1 MSYKTIL
8 LHCND
13 HRRIA
18 QLLLPTLALADR
30 FQSHLIGLSVVPPV
44 SVITTGA
51 IEAPPIIVN
60 EHCELYRQENAVMRR
75 QFQEATAGRSF
86 TAEWRDADAGPFG
99 VADVVLDH
107 GRAADLIVA
116 SQTDREWA
124 ASEWLDVADRVAV
137 ESGRPTLII
146 ANASARDRI
155 GSRVLIAWNGRRE
168 AARAAF
174 DALPILKQA
183 AATKVVWIDQES
195 ESDIEPERGQDI
207 CKALLRHGVKCG
219 KTERVTPPAG
229 VGEALMAQAQAFDA
243 DLLVMGC
250 YGHSRLREFVFG
262 GATRYALQKM
272 GIPVLMSH

>member
-13 HRRIA
+13 QRRIA
-18 QLLLPTLALADR
+18 RLLSPALALADR
-30 FQSHLIGLSVVPPV
+30 FQSHLIGLSVVPPI

-51 IEAPPIIVN
+51 IDAPPIIVDA
-60 EHCELYRQENAVMRR
+60 HCELYRQENAVMRR
-75 QFQEATAGRSF
+75 QFEEAIAGRSF

-99 VADVVLDH
+99 VVDVVLDH
-107 GRAADLIVA
+107 GRAADLIIA

-146 ANASARDRI
+146 PNASVRNRI
-155 GSRVLIAWNGRRE
+155 GSRVLVAWNGRPE
-168 AARAAF
+168 AARAVF

-183 AATKVVWIDQES
+183 AATKVVWIDQG
-195 ESDIEPERGQDI
+195 DIEPERGREI
-207 CKALLRHGVKCG
+207 CEALLRHGVKCG
-219 KTERVTPPAG
+219 KTERVTSQAG
-229 VGEALMAQAQAFDA
+229 VGEALMAQAEAFDA
-243 DLLVMGC
+243 DMLVMGC

-262 GATRYALQKM
+262 GATRFALEKM

>member
-13 HRRIA
+13 QRRIA
-18 QLLLPTLALADR
+18 RLLSPTLALADR
-30 FQSHLIGLSVVPPV
+30 FQSHVIGLSVVPPI

-51 IEAPPIIVN
+51 IEAPPIVVDA
-60 EHCELYRQENAVMRR
+60 HCEVYRQENAVMRR
-75 QFQEATAGRSF
+75 EFQEATAGRSF

-99 VADVVLDH
+99 VVDVVLDH
-107 GRAADLIVA
+107 GRAADLIIA
-116 SQTDREWA
+116 SQTDDNWA

-146 ANASARDRI
+146 SNAAAGNRI
-155 GSRVLIAWNGRRE
+155 GSRVLVAWNGRRE
-168 AARAAF
+168 AARAVF

-183 AATKVVWIDQES
+183 AATKVVWIDQER
-195 ESDIEPERGQDI
+195 DGDGEPKRGQHI
-207 CKALLRHGVKCG
+207 CETLLRHGVKCG
-219 KTERVTPPAG
+219 KTERVTSQAG
-229 VGEALMAQAQAFDA
+229 VGPTLMAQAEAFDA
-243 DLLVMGC
+243 DMLVMGC

-262 GATRYALQKM
+262 GATRYALDRM

>member
-13 HRRIA
+13 QRRIA
-18 QLLLPTLALADR
+18 RLLSPALALADR
-30 FQSHLIGLSVVPPV
+30 FQSHLIGLSVVPPI

-51 IEAPPIIVN
+51 IDAPPIIVDA
-60 EHCELYRQENAVMRR
+60 HCELYRQENAVMRR
-75 QFQEATAGRSF
+75 QFEEAIAGRSF

-99 VADVVLDH
+99 VVDVVLDH
-107 GRAADLIVA
+107 GRAADLIIA

-146 ANASARDRI
+146 PNASVRNRI
-155 GSRVLIAWNGRRE
+155 GSRVLVAWNGRPE
-168 AARAAF
+168 AARAVF

-183 AATKVVWIDQES
+183 AATKVVWIDQG
-195 ESDIEPERGQDI
+195 DIEPERGREI
-207 CKALLRHGVKCG
+207 CEALLGHGVKCG
-219 KTERVTPPAG
+219 KTERVTSQAG
-229 VGEALMAQAQAFDA
+229 VGEALMAQAEAFDA
-243 DLLVMGC
+243 DMLVMGC

-262 GATRYALQKM
+262 GATRFALEKM

>member
-8 LHCND
+8 LNCND
-13 HRRIA
+13 QRRAA
-18 QLLLPTLALADR
+18 QLLAPTLALADR
-30 FQSHLIGLSVVPPV
+30 FQAHVIGLSVVPPV

-51 IEAPPIIVN
+51 IEAPPIIVDA
-60 EHCELYRQENAVMRR
+60 HCELYRQENSVMRR
-75 QFQEATAGRSF
+75 QFQDATAGRSF

-99 VADVVLDH
+99 VVDVVLEH

-116 SQTDREWA
+116 SQTDPEWA
-124 ASEWLDVADRVAV
+124 TSEWLDVADRVAV

-146 ANASARDRI
+146 PNMSARNRI
-155 GSRVLIAWNGRRE
+155 GSRVLIAWNGGRE

-195 ESDIEPERGQDI
+195 DGDVEPERGQDI
-207 CKALLRHGVKCG
+207 CQALLRHGVKCG
-219 KTERVTPPAG
+219 KTERVTSQAG
-229 VGEALMAQAQAFDA
+229 VGETLMAQAEGFDA
-243 DLLVMGC
+243 DMLVMGC

>member
-13 HRRIA
+13 QRRIA
-18 QLLLPTLALADR
+18 RLLSPALALADR
-30 FQSHLIGLSVVPPV
+30 FQSHLIGLSVVPPI
-44 SVITTGA
+44 SVITNGA
-51 IEAPPIIVN
+51 IDAPPIIIDA
-60 EHCELYRQENAVMRR
+60 HCELYRQENAVMRR
-75 QFQEATAGRSF
+75 QFEEAIAGKSL

-99 VADVVLDH
+99 VVDVVLDH

-116 SQTDREWA
+116 SQTDSEWA
-124 ASEWLDVADRVAV
+124 TSEWLDVADRVAA

-146 ANASARDRI
+146 PNASVRNRI
-155 GSRVLIAWNGRRE
+155 GSRVLIAWNGGRE

-183 AATKVVWIDQES
+183 AATKVVWIDQET
-195 ESDIEPERGQDI
+195 DGDVEPERGQEI
-207 CKALLRHGVKCG
+207 CQALLRHGVKCG
-219 KTERVTPPAG
+219 KTERVTSQAG
-229 VGEALMAQAQAFDA
+229 VGETLMAQAEGFDA
-243 DLLVMGC
+243 DMLVMGC